1 MDLLLDF
8 IRVLRPRG
16 ALFGAGFDA
25 SGEWALSFQKRD
37 DLLFCW
43 IEEGECQLLRPGNE
57 PVRVRKGDFVLIRTV
72 TPFTLAS
79 MGSIE
84 PIDSEAAVLA
94 SRRQRLRLGSGDERP
109 VTLHAGKFVVESV
122 NEGLLSGLLPQLIH
136 LAAGD
141 PALGRVRS
149 LLEMNETEAR
159 QPGPASEFVIVR
171 LVELIFLEILRK
183 GQVKSAD
190 DRKGLLAGM
199 ADKVTRH
206 ALVAIHEDVARSWTV
221 ADLAKLCGVSRS
233 TFATR
238 F

>member
-1 MDLLLDF
+1 MLLRISGNHHTVDNQSPETNYRASKLTWISYWTLSASF
-8 IRVLRPRG
+8 APEAHCSARASTRLANGRCHSKNATILCSAGLRR
-16 ALFGAGFDA
+16 
-25 SGEWALSFQKRD
+25 
-37 DLLFCW
+37 
-43 IEEGECQLLRPGNE
+43 GECQLLRPGNE
-57 PVRVRKGDFVLIRTV
+57 PVRVRKEDFVLIRTV

-159 QPGPASEFVIVR
+159 QPGPAS
-171 LVELIFLEILRK
+171 
-183 GQVKSAD
+183 
-190 DRKGLLAGM
+190 
-199 ADKVTRH
+199 
-206 ALVAIHEDVARSWTV
+206 
-221 ADLAKLCGVSRS
+221 
-233 TFATR
+233 
-238 F
+238 